1 MLYCDDIYHTIDEKV
16 EYNILIVEDSEMFNK
31 AISSELSKN
40 KNFKSKQAYTL
51 NDAQNLLQEDHFDFI
66 ILDLNLPDAFGEEL
80 VDAIKQISQAKLIIL
95 TAEVDV
101 QIRET
106 LFKKGILDYLV
117 KDKTFS
123 YSLKSIA
130 KIIENVELNKKDTIL
145 VIDDSKFMCKQLE
158 TLLHVKNYNVLT
170 ALNAKEGLEIL
181 YSNSIST
188 LILDMELPDKH
199 GLELLQELKVTT
211 EYCHLPVIILS
222 ASNDPEVV
230 RSALKLGASD
240 FIKKPFNIE
249 EFTLKVDLSVTTYRK
264 RVQLLCSQQ
273 MVSEYKEIVDESS
286 LVTKTDTKGIITYAN
301 DEFCRVSG
309 YTQEELIGKPHN
321 IVRHP
326 DMSAEVFKTMWKT
339 ILAKKTWKGVI
350 KNRTKMGHPYYV
362 KSTIKPIL
370 DINGDIVE
378 FISIRTDISELE
390 AYKELLEENLEI
402 SGNNLNYLKQHED
415 ATNSFISVMKTN
427 KSGKIIYVNDN
438 FLQLSGYSKNEL
450 YGKECKSIRAIKHI
464 KQGDCDKLHKQLQD
478 KKTVSFLFE
487 NIDKDGNSFYTDTF
501 ISPLIDKNR
510 VIQEYVHLMHNVTEV
525 VKVHQELEETQ
536 KEIIYTM
543 GEIGESRSQE
553 TGNHVKRVAEYS
565 KLLAL
570 LAGLGEKNA
579 NLLFIASPMHDIGKV
594 AIPDAILNKPGRHT
608 SEEFEIMKT
617 HAEIGFNI
625 LKASKRP
632 TLRAAAVVAYTHHE
646 KWDGSGYPRG
656 KKGNEI
662 HIFGRIT
669 AIADVFD
676 ALGSDRVYKK
686 AWELEKILALF
697 KEEKGKH
704 FDPKLVD
711 LFFDNLDKF
720 LAIRDKFKD

>member
-1 MLYCDDIYHTIDEKV
+1 MLYCDDLYHKKV
-16 EYNILIVEDSEMFNK
+16 QKEYKILIIEDFEMFNK
-31 AISSELSKN
+31 AIFLELKKK
-40 KNFKSKQAYTL
+40 KNFYLQQAYTL
-51 NDAQNLLQEDHFDFI
+51 EKATSYLSQESFDFI
-66 ILDLNLPDAFGEEL
+66 VLDLNLPDAYGEEL
-80 VDAIKQISQAKLIIL
+80 VSDIQCISDAKIIIL

-101 QIRET
+101 ALRES

-117 KDKTFS
+117 KDNTFS
-123 YSLKSIA
+123 YALKSISM
-130 KIIENVELNKKDTIL
+130 IIEKVEINKKDTIL

-158 TLLHVKNYNVLT
+158 SILSVKNYDVRS
-170 ALNAKEGLEIL
+170 AMSAKEGLEIL
-181 YSNSIST
+181 YSNNIST

-199 GLELLQELKVTT
+199 GLELLQELKVTP
-211 EYCHLPVIILS
+211 EYCHLPIIILS
-222 ASNDPEVV
+222 ASNDPEIV

-249 EFTLKVDLSVTTYRK
+249 EFTLKVDLSVEMYRK
-264 RVQLLCSQQ
+264 RTELLCAQQ
-273 MVSEYKEIVDESS
+273 MTAEYKDIVNESS
-286 LVTKTDTKGIITYAN
+286 LVTKTNLKGIITYTN
-301 DEFCRVSG
+301 NEFCKVSG
-309 YTQEELIGKPHN
+309 YTQEELLEQPHN

-326 DMSAEVFKTMWKT
+326 DTPSQVFKEMWET
-339 ILAKKTWKGVI
+339 ILSKKTWKGII
-350 KNRTKMGHPYYV
+350 KNRTKHGYPYYV

-370 DINGDIVE
+370 DLNGEIIE

-390 AYKELLEENLEI
+390 SYKELLEENLEI
-402 SGNNLNYLKQHED
+402 SGNNLHYLKQHEN
-415 ATNSFISVMKTN
+415 ATQEFTAVLKTN
-427 KSGKIIYVNDN
+427 LNNKVIYVNDI
-438 FLQLSGYSKNEL
+438 FLKISGYTTHDL
-450 YGKECKSIRAIKHI
+450 YGKECKTIRAKKHI
-464 KQGDCDKLHKQLQD
+464 DNGDCERLHNQL
-478 KKTVSFLFE
+478 KEKEIVSFLFE
-487 NIDKDGNSFYTDTF
+487 NKTNEGKSFFTDTY
-501 ISPLIDKNR
+501 IYPLINKSGE
-510 VIQEYVHLMHNVTEV
+510 IKEFVHLMHDVTEV
-525 VKVHQELEETQ
+525 VLMHQELEETQ

-543 GEIGESRSQE
+543 GEIGESRSLE

-625 LKASKRP
+625 LRVSKRP
-632 TLRAAAVVAYTHHE
+632 TLRAASIVAYTHHE

-656 KKGNEI
+656 KKGKEI

-686 AWELEKILALF
+686 AWELDKILELF
-697 KEEKGKH
+697 QNERGKQ
-704 FDPKLVD
+704 FDPNLID
-711 LFFDNLDKF
+711 LFFVNLDDF
-720 LAIRDKFKD
+720 LNIRKKFKD